1 MNRPIRVFAA
11 FVVLALGLSS
21 CATAATL
28 EGRAEGEDA
37 PIIVGSQDYYS
48 NEILAEA
55 YAQALENAGYE
66 VDRQYRIG
74 QREVYVPE
82 LESGSIDVFPEYT
95 GSLLQYFAPD
105 AEATLPEDVL
115 AALVE
120 ALPEG
125 LGVLTPAQA
134 SDQDSYVVTA
144 AFARAHGLRSIADL
158 AGAAA
163 KTGGLTLG
171 GNSEL
176 ETRPYGPKGLRE
188 VYGVEVAFT
197 PIEDSGGALSV
208 KALKNDQVQL
218 IDVYSAD
225 PALSDP
231 ELRVL
236 DDPEGMFLS
245 SRVVPVVS
253 PRVDAGAVEALN
265 AVSAA
270 LDSADL
276 IEMNRRSTEEA
287 ASAQVIAREWLVS
300 EGLLTAR
307 G

>member
-11 FVVLALGLSS
+11 FGVLALGLSS

-125 LGVLTPAQA
+125 LGVLTPAEA

-144 AFARAHGLRSIADL
+144 AFAQAYGLRSIADL

-163 KTGGLTLG
+163 TAGGLTLG

-188 VYGVEVAFT
+188 VYGVEVSFT

-300 EGLLTAR
+300 EGLLAAR
-307 G
+307 

>member
-1 MNRPIRVFAA
+1 MIHPLHALAA
-11 FVVLALGLSS
+11 LGALALVLSG

-55 YAQALENAGYE
+55 YSQALENAGYE

-74 QREVYVPE
+74 QREVYLPE
-82 LESGSIDVFPEYT
+82 LEAGSIDVMPEYT

-105 AEATLPEDVL
+105 TEATLPEDVL
-115 AALVE
+115 AALIE
-120 ALPEG
+120 ALPQG
-125 LGVLTPAQA
+125 LGVLTPAEA

-144 AFARAHGLRSIADL
+144 EFAKAHGLKSISDL
-158 AGAAA
+158 AAAAA
-163 KTGGLTLG
+163 KVGPLTLG

-176 ETRPYGPKGLRE
+176 ETRPYGPKGLKE
-188 VYGVEVAFT
+188 LYGVEVAFT

-208 KALKNDQVQL
+208 KARKNNQVQL
-218 IDVYSAD
+218 IYVYSAD
-225 PALSDP
+225 PARADP
-231 ELRVL
+231 ELQVL
-236 DDPEGMFLS
+236 EDPKGMFLS
-245 SRVVPVVS
+245 SRVVPLVS
-253 PRVDAGAVEALN
+253 ERLGSGAVNALN

-287 ASAQVIAREWLVS
+287 ASPQTIAREWLIS
-300 EGLLTAR
+300 EGIIAER
-307 G
+307 